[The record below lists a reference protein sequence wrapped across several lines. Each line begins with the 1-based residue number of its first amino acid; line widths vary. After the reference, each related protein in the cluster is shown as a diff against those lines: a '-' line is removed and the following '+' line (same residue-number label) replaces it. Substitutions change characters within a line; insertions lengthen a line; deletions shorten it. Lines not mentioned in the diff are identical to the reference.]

1 VPQASE
7 RQPVRRRRP
16 ARFILIALI
25 AVVGVQV
32 PLMVAL
38 ARLIGH
44 VAPVLIVPGAL
55 SAVFLFGLRNRRA
68 MWGATSPARLYLVMW
83 PFFIWWTAGLV
94 FLFAAP
100 VALGV
105 GRLIHL
111 GTNVSLVISLAI
123 TAAGV
128 AIAFR
133 QRPRIRARDVVI
145 TGLPPAFDG
154 YRIVQI
160 SDLHCGPYA
169 SGSRVAGW
177 VAAANGLQADLVA
190 VTGDLIA
197 SGPAFVPV
205 VAGELGRLRARDGV
219 FVCMGNHDYFT
230 DGEAMVQA
238 LEAAGLSVLRNR
250 GVDIRRGEAMIHVA
264 GVDDTWSQRHD
275 LDRALAARTP
285 GTASVLLAHDPA
297 LFSEAAHRR
306 VDLTLSGHTHG
317 GQLALPIFGRRWN
330 MARLMTSFTTD
341 LYKIGESTL
350 YVNRGL
356 GTTGPPIRLGVPP
369 EIAVI
374 TLRAA

>member
-1 VPQASE
+1 M
-7 RQPVRRRRP
+7 
-16 ARFILIALI
+16 IALF
-25 AVVGVQV
+25 AVAGVPV
-32 PLMVAL
+32 PLFLAL
-38 ARLIGH
+38 VRLCGH
-44 VAPVLIVPGAL
+44 VTPVLIVPAAL
-55 SAVFLFGLRNRRA
+55 SAAFLFGLRNRRA
-68 MWGATSPARLYLVMW
+68 LWGATAPVRLYLVTW

-100 VALGV
+100 LALGV
-105 GRLIHL
+105 GWLIHL
-111 GTNVSLVISLAI
+111 RTNVSLVFALAI
-123 TAAGV
+123 TVVGV
-128 AIAFR
+128 MIAFR
-133 QRPRIRARDVVI
+133 QRPWIRAREVVI
-145 TGLPPAFDG
+145 AGLPQAFDG

-169 SGSRVAGW
+169 RRPRVAGW
-177 VAAANGLQADLVA
+177 VTAANQLKGDMVA

-197 SGPAFVPV
+197 SGPAFVSV
-205 VAGELGRLRARDGV
+205 VANELGRLRARDGV

-238 LEAAGLSVLRNR
+238 LEGAGLSVLRNR
-250 GVDIRRGEAMIHVA
+250 GVDIQRGEATIHLA

-275 LDRALAARTP
+275 LDRALAKRPP
-285 GTASVLLAHDPA
+285 GTRAVLLAHDPA
-297 LFSEAAHRR
+297 LFSQAAQRG

-317 GQLALPIFGRRWN
+317 GQLAMPIFGRRWN
-330 MARLMTSFTTD
+330 LARLMTSFTTD